1 MNWDNERVIQNMC
14 PSSPTGASTAPTTFI
29 YTRSELEATFL
40 PIGQM
45 LQIDRV
51 VDIST
56 DRIVCEMDVSKH
68 WVFPLHFPSD
78 PVFPGSLL
86 IEAAGQAVAVL
97 AWHAGLRGKPRLV
110 KVTARFE
117 SCVLPQDETLRFV
130 ATVRQRKRVFLGMV
144 DLFVLERKVAQI
156 QPMIIIIS

>member
-1 MNWDNERVIQNMC
+1 MSVSFKIMRSSQTSASAA
-14 PSSPTGASTAPTTFI
+14 PSTFI

-40 PIGQM
+40 PVGQM

-51 VDIST
+51 TEISP
-56 DRIVCEMDVSKH
+56 DRIVCEMDIARH

-97 AWHAGLRGKPRLV
+97 AWHMGIRGKPRLV

-117 SCVLPQDETLRFV
+117 SCVLPQDETLSLV
-130 ATVRQRKRVFLGMV
+130 AAVRRRKNAFCG
-144 DLFVLERKVAQI
+144 VAQI
-156 QPMIIIIS
+156 EPMVIIIS

>member
-1 MNWDNERVIQNMC
+1 
-14 PSSPTGASTAPTTFI
+14 
-29 YTRSELEATFL
+29 
-40 PIGQM
+40 M

-51 VDIST
+51 AEISA

-78 PVFPGSLL
+78 PIFPGSLL
-86 IEAAGQAVAVL
+86 IEGAGQAVAVL

-144 DLFVLERKVAQI
+144 DVFVSERKVAQI
-156 QPMIIIIS
+156 EPMVIIIS

>member
-1 MNWDNERVIQNMC
+1 MR
-14 PSSPTGASTAPTTFI
+14 SSPTSASVAPSTFI

-40 PIGQM
+40 PVGQM

-51 VDIST
+51 TEISP
-56 DRIVCEMDVSKH
+56 DRIVCEMDIARH

-97 AWHAGLRGKPRLV
+97 AWHVGTRGKPRLV
-110 KVTARFE
+110 KVSARFE
-117 SCVLPQDETLRFV
+117 SCVLPQDETLRLV
-130 ATVRQRKRVFLGMV
+130 ATVRRRKNAFCGVADFSVPGRS
-144 DLFVLERKVAQI
+144 VAQI
-156 QPMIIIIS
+156 EPMVIIVS

>member
-1 MNWDNERVIQNMC
+1 M
-14 PSSPTGASTAPTTFI
+14 SSDSPGSVAALPGPFI
-29 YTRSELEATFL
+29 YTRPALAATFL
-40 PIGQM
+40 PVGQM

-51 VDIST
+51 TEISP
-56 DRIVCEMDVSKH
+56 DRIVCEMDIAKH

-97 AWHAGLRGKPRLV
+97 AWHMGFRGKPRLV

-117 SCVLPQDETLRFV
+117 SGVLPQDETLRLV
-130 ATVRQRKRVFLGMV
+130 AAVRRRKSAFCGIV
-144 DLFVLERKVAQI
+144 DFFGSGRAVAQI
-156 QPMIIIIS
+156 EPMVIIIS

>member
-1 MNWDNERVIQNMC
+1 MSRK
-14 PSSPTGASTAPTTFI
+14 SPPGTSAFPNPVL
-29 YTRSELEATFL
+29 YTRSELETTFL
-40 PIGQM
+40 PVGQM

-51 VDIST
+51 TEIGA
-56 DRIVCEMDVSKH
+56 DRIVCETDVSKH

-78 PVFPGSLL
+78 PIFPGSLQ
-86 IEAAGQAVAVL
+86 IEAAGQTVAVL

-130 ATVRQRKRVFLGMV
+130 ATVRRRKRVFLGMV

-156 QPMIIIIS
+156 EPVVIIVS

>member
-1 MNWDNERVIQNMC
+1 MRSSQTSASAA
-14 PSSPTGASTAPTTFI
+14 PSTFI

-40 PIGQM
+40 PVGQM

-51 VDIST
+51 TEISP
-56 DRIVCEMDVSKH
+56 DRIVCEMDIARH

-97 AWHAGLRGKPRLV
+97 AWHMGIRGKPRLV

-117 SCVLPQDETLRFV
+117 SCVLPQDETLSLV
-130 ATVRQRKRVFLGMV
+130 AAVRRRKNAFCGVA
-144 DLFVLERKVAQI
+144 DLSVPGRSVAQI
-156 QPMIIIIS
+156 EPMVIIIS

>member
-1 MNWDNERVIQNMC
+1 MC
-14 PSSPTGASTAPTTFI
+14 RSSPTSASASPSTFI

-40 PIGQM
+40 PVGQM
-45 LQIDRV
+45 LKIDRV
-51 VDIST
+51 IEISI
-56 DRIVCEMDVSKH
+56 DRIVCEMDVLKH

-130 ATVRQRKRVFLGMV
+130 ATVRRRKRAFLGMV

-156 QPMIIIIS
+156 ETMVIIIS